1 MTVRTFPLIWTIAFY
16 GIAFFGRAWLHHHR
30 FGHSGLMLFRSSQW
44 MQHLREAGLVVLSV
58 ALLAQATVYALR
70 PELLAPMSLFTPP
83 SGGFA
88 VILGA
93 SLLVAGGAFMVV
105 AQLDLGA
112 SWRVGFDEAARPGL
126 VTTGVYRFTR
136 NPIYLALFVSLAGLL
151 LLLPT
156 WLSLVMFVGTVVAIR
171 NQVHEEERFLRDK
184 YGDEFTAY
192 ARRVGRFL
200 PGVGT
205 LDE

>member
-16 GIAFFGRAWLHHHR
+16 GIAFVGRAWLHHHR

-44 MQHLREAGLVVLSV
+44 MQHVREAGLVVLSV
-58 ALLAQATVYALR
+58 ALFVQATVYALR
-70 PELLAPMSLFTPP
+70 PELLAPLSLFTPP
-83 SGGFA
+83 TSGLGL
-88 VILGA
+88 ILGA
-93 SLLVAGGAFMVV
+93 LLLASGGALMVV

-156 WLSLVMFVGTVVAIR
+156 WLSLVMFVGTIVAIR
-171 NQVHEEERFLRDK
+171 NQVHEEERFLQRK

-192 ARRVGRFL
+192 ARRVGRFV
-200 PGVGT
+200 PGLGT
-205 LDE
+205 LSS